1 MRIFTKNYPDKIIF
15 RVNKEQ
21 AAFLREQPNH
31 SLILRDYVNYLM
43 SKAEADDE

>member
-31 SLILRDYVNYLM
+31 SLILRDYVNSLM
-43 SKAEADDE
+43 KKAADHE